1 MFFFPSTMQSL
12 IYTWLFIHILH
23 FCGDLT
29 IYKEDLIWSLVFALL
44 SEECVCIL
52 RKAQDREASCSCEGD
67 IPVCSQHSLCWSLL
81 VVMPWHQTL
90 MAQRQ
95 ASKKQTSKQMP
106 GKNIILPDT
115 PLLLLSTQS
124 KCHLGNKNKNTA
136 FWK

>member
-1 MFFFPSTMQSL
+1 
-12 IYTWLFIHILH
+12 
-23 FCGDLT
+23 
-29 IYKEDLIWSLVFALL
+29 
-44 SEECVCIL
+44 
-52 RKAQDREASCSCEGD
+52 
-67 IPVCSQHSLCWSLL
+67 
-81 VVMPWHQTL
+81 MPWHQTL

-136 FWK
+136 F